1 MRLPLPALPF
11 PRPGGPTGPRVVLV
25 TGASSGIGRAV
36 AHRCA
41 EAGDHL
47 VLAARDEGS
56 LKEAADECEDRGAGS
71 VTVVPC
77 DVGDDGDVERLV
89 ARVVSRHGRLDAVAH
104 CAAVVAYGR
113 TEELPAELFDAVLRT
128 NLSGSV
134 NVARHSVRLM
144 RRQRHGALVLVG
156 SVIGHI
162 AAPTMSAYAV
172 SKWGVRSLARQLQ
185 VENRDERGVSISYV
199 APGGVLTPIYE
210 QAANHAG
217 WAGRPPPPVDPPEK
231 IARVIVERF
240 ESPRH
245 RTQVGAA
252 NDLIRFGFSFMPG
265 VYDFLVGP
273 LFTLA
278 ATDRTHPEEPNP
290 GNVLTSQPELNRL
303 LGDQVGALAG
313 LARNLDAVVRGAL
326 RGGG

>member
-1 MRLPLPALPF
+1 MRLPPLSPST
-11 PRPGGPTGPRVVLV
+11 RSGGSSRPRVVLV

-36 AHRCA
+36 AQRCA
-41 EAGDHL
+41 DLGDHL
-47 VLAARDEGS
+47 VLAARDEGT
-56 LKEAADECEDRGAGS
+56 LKRAAEECEDRGAAS
-71 VTVVPC
+71 VTVAPC

-89 ARVVSRHGRLDAVAH
+89 ARVLDRHGRLDAVAH

-113 TEELPAELFDAVLRT
+113 TEEVPAEIFDKVLRT
-128 NLSGSV
+128 NLTGSV
-134 NVARHSVRLM
+134 NVARHVVRLM
-144 RRQRHGALVLVG
+144 RRQGHGSLVLIG

-185 VENRDERGVSISYV
+185 VENRDKPRVSVSYV

-210 QAANHAG
+210 QAANYAG

-231 IARVIVERF
+231 VARVVVERF
-240 ESPRH
+240 DDPRN
-245 RTQVGAA
+245 RTQVGLA

-265 VYDFLVGP
+265 VYDVLVGP
-273 LFTLA
+273 LFTLM

-290 GNVLTSQPELNRL
+290 GNALASQPELNRL
-303 LGDQVGALAG
+303 LGDQVDAVRG
-313 LARNLDAVVRGAL
+313 LVRNVDAVVRGAL
-326 RGGG
+326 RSGG